1 MGRRVAAV
9 VALACSGLAGC
20 ADGASGAEGAGERA
34 QSAAEAL
41 VLVERADFAAG
52 TAVLREDDPAAEGR
66 SNVTAKVVRL
76 AAGADRAS
84 DRAFALEVVGAALDG
99 PALGACQPVSAVT
112 LEPERGRAIELLPL
126 GELSLEIDGA
136 SSARVPL
143 ATRAF
148 PDVGELVSGVF
159 YTSEDSGLELPSGAR
174 YRLRSADLAEPIVEE
189 RAPELPRNVRVAGEP
204 LEVGAVLRI
213 GEPVALSWDRE
224 GRGDRMLIELSSPS
238 GVAVRCALADDGF
251 GTLPVGAL
259 ASFVPGDE
267 VLLAVHRVRSL
278 FARAGAD
285 AVIEPAEGVVVPFEG
300 ADVRFDFAIVGHA
313 TVTP

>member
-1 MGRRVAAV
+1 MGRRVAA
-9 VALACSGLAGC
+9 ALSLACAGLAGC
-20 ADGASGAEGAGERA
+20 AEGALGADVPSERA

-41 VLVERADFAAG
+41 VLVERTDFAAG
-52 TAVLREDDPAAEGR
+52 TALLREDDPASEAR

-76 AAGADRAS
+76 AAGADRA
-84 DRAFALEVVGAALDG
+84 FALEVVGASLEG
-99 PALGACQPVSAVT
+99 PALGTCRPVSSAT
-112 LEPERGRAIELLPL
+112 LEPDRGRAIELLPI

-174 YRLRSADLAEPIVEE
+174 YRLRSADLSEPIVEE

-204 LEVGAVLRI
+204 LEVGAVLRV
-213 GEPVALSWDRE
+213 GEPIELSWDRE
-224 GRGDRMLIELSSPS
+224 GRGDRVIVELSSPS
-238 GVAVRCALADDGF
+238 GVAVRCALGDEGW
-251 GTLPVGAL
+251 GRLPAGAL
-259 ASFVPGDE
+259 DSFVPGDE
-267 VLLAVHRVRSL
+267 VLLAVHRVRSV

-285 AVIEPAEGVVVPFEG
+285 AVIEPAEGVLVPFDG

-313 TVTP
+313 TVAP